1 MGFYY
6 LGLTDE
12 IGDPVTV
19 GPREPR
25 DCARALELLA
35 PIAKVGEWGGF
46 RQDFAEGYV
55 RGLPANRRLRGSVR
69 GAGQQVDDANV
80 LRELVQGSELGYRDA
95 TLNLAY
101 VLTSATEQS
110 FYGYLIDAFADQE
123 TKKGLLGTGVYPI
136 TPIGLLGRWTGSW
149 FKQQHKFV
157 RALARTPVACLSCS
171 CS

>member
-1 MGFYY
+1 MSRTKCTEYKRGSFKGTQCYTQGY
-6 LGLTDE
+6 VRG
-12 IGDPVTV
+12 V
-19 GPREPR
+19 R
-25 DCARALELLA
+25 
-35 PIAKVGEWGGF
+35 
-46 RQDFAEGYV
+46 AEGYV

-123 TKKGLLGTGVYPI
+123 TKKGLLGKKRQWKCCVP
-136 TPIGLLGRWTGSW
+136 W
-149 FKQQHKFV
+149 
-157 RALARTPVACLSCS
+157 
-171 CS
+171 